1 MSNFDFLY
9 KNETLKTVADTCVE
23 AEKGLTTSNVTCA
36 ILTRRALENA
46 VKWIY
51 DNDDDLEMPY
61 QDNLSALIYE
71 NDFRYML
78 DQNIFSEIIY
88 IVKLGNLS
96 VHTNRKIDRSRAV
109 LGLKYLFD
117 FMKWITYT
125 YKLNYQEDI
134 KFDLNVLPP
143 ENIDFISKED
153 RINLENELAQKDE
166 YIQKILKQT
175 EELRKKLTEARKN
188 NENVTRFKV
197 DDLTEFDTRK
207 QFINIDLELAGW
219 DFSKNIEIEFPVIG
233 MPNESG
239 VGSVD
244 YVLMGEDKTPIAVV
258 EAKKTS
264 RNPKE
269 GKQQGKIY
277 ADCIEKMCGKR
288 PVIYYT
294 NGKEIWMWDDF
305 EYPER
310 RVSGYYTQKE
320 LQQLINR
327 RTQKGNLNYVTANR
341 DIAGRYYQIEAL
353 KHVCES
359 FQEKRRRALLVMAT
373 GTGKTRTAISI
384 VNTLLEKGWVKNIL
398 FLADRTTLVSQ
409 AMGSFKKFLP
419 DLSCCNLLEHKTSP
433 EDSRAIFSTY
443 QTMINCIDSLKD
455 KDNQILFTPGHFDLI
470 IIDEA
475 HRSIYKKYQ
484 EIFEYFDGLMLG
496 MTATPRSDIDKNT
509 YEFFE
514 LENNIPTY
522 YYDYEKAVEEH
533 FLVPYHT
540 IKTDTKFIREG
551 IKYNELSNEEKEEYE
566 NLFDEGD
573 APESI
578 GASAINEW
586 LFNEDTIKQEL
597 VTLMDRGLKVE
608 GGDKLAK
615 SIIFARNHAHAEKI
629 EEVFDKLYPYYKG
642 EFAQVIDNK
651 MKSPSDAIDKFE
663 DENSYPQIAIS
674 VDMLDTGVDVPEVA
688 NLMFF
693 KPVKSKIKFWQ
704 MIGRGTR
711 LCPNLFGEGKDKTQ
725 FYIFDCCG
733 NFEFFNENQNGL
745 EPPDSQSL
753 TERIF
758 TCKLDFIREFENMKY
773 QEIPEYKSYRESLVN
788 EFLNQINNFDKDSFR
803 IRTKRALVDK
813 YSNIEVWQHIND
825 LNYEEI
831 KDSLISLFYIDDND
845 EWAKRFD
852 NIIYSLQIRKILNKN
867 YKVQINYIT
876 SFMDELMKLG
886 TIPLVQAKRD
896 YIIKA
901 SNEINIERMGF
912 FELEELRQELR
923 DLIKLIDHNGKQK
936 VITHFVDI
944 IDVVDTDDGIEVSPI
959 VDPTN
964 YYKKVKNYLKGNLE
978 SLVIHKIRTNQKLT
992 ELDKEQLEE
1001 ILYNQLGTSE
1011 DYRQT
1016 FGNENII
1023 TTVRKLVGL
1032 DQNTANEIFAKY
1044 INDNRLNS
1052 KQIEFVK
1059 ELIKYVS
1066 ANGVVERKELME
1078 EPFKSF
1084 GSVSEVFEGNIV
1096 AIQQI
1101 LTDIDNINNNA
1112 KDIA

>member
-1 MSNFDFLY
+1 
-9 KNETLKTVADTCVE
+9 
-23 AEKGLTTSNVTCA
+23 
-36 ILTRRALENA
+36 
-46 VKWIY
+46 
-51 DNDDDLEMPY
+51 MPY

-71 NDFRYML
+71 NDFRHL
-78 DQNIFSEIIY
+78 VDQNVFSGITY
-88 IVKLGNLS
+88 IVKLGNIS
-96 VHTNRKIDRSRAV
+96 VHTNRKINRSKAV
-109 LGLKYLFD
+109 LSLKYLFD

-134 KFDLNVLPP
+134 KFDVNALPP
-143 ENIDFISKED
+143 ENIDFISKEA

-175 EELRKKLTEARKN
+175 EKLRKKLTEARKN
-188 NENVTRFKV
+188 NERATGFKV
-197 DDLTEFDTRK
+197 DELSEFDTRK
-207 QFINIDLELAGW
+207 QFINLELELAGW
-219 DFSKNIEIEFPVIG
+219 DFDKNIEIEFHVIG

-239 VGSVD
+239 VGSAD
-244 YVLMGEDKTPIAVV
+244 YVLMGEDKIPLAIV
-258 EAKKTS
+258 EAKKTKI
-264 RNPKE
+264 NPKE

-277 ADCIEKMCGKR
+277 ADCIEKMCGRR
-288 PVIYYT
+288 PIIYYT
-294 NGKEIWMWDDF
+294 NGKEIWMWDDCD
-305 EYPER
+305 YPER
-310 RVSGYYTQKE
+310 KVSGYYTQKE

-327 RTQKGNLNYVTANR
+327 RTQKENLDNVTANR

-353 KHVCES
+353 KKVCES
-359 FQEKRRRALLVMAT
+359 FQEKRRKALLVMAT

-384 VNTLLEKGWVKNIL
+384 VNTLLEKGWIQRIL
-398 FLADRTTLVSQ
+398 FLADRTTLVDQ
-409 AMGSFKKFLP
+409 AMGAFKKFLP
-419 DLSCCNLLEHKTSP
+419 DLSCCNLLEHKESP

-443 QTMINCIDSLKD
+443 QTMINCIDNLKD

-484 EIFEYFDGLMLG
+484 EIFDYFDGLMLG

-514 LENNIPTY
+514 LENNVPTY

-551 IKYNELSNEEKEEYE
+551 IKYDELSEDEKDEYE
-566 NLFDEGD
+566 NLFDED
-573 APESI
+573 EAPESI
-578 GASAINEW
+578 EANAINEW

-597 VTLMDRGLKVE
+597 VTLMDKGLKVE

-615 SIIFARNHAHAEKI
+615 TIIFARNHSHAQRI
-629 EEVFDKLYPYYKG
+629 EEVFNKLYPFYRGK
-642 EFAQVIDNK
+642 FAQVIDNK
-651 MKSPSDAIDKFE
+651 MKSPSDAIDSFE
-663 DENSYPQIAIS
+663 DVNKYPQIAIS
-674 VDMLDTGVDVPEVA
+674 VDMLDTGIDVPEVA

-711 LCPNLFGEGKDKTQ
+711 LCPDLFGEGQDKTQ

-733 NFEFFNENQNGL
+733 NFEFFNENQNGI
-745 EPPDSQSL
+745 EPPDSKSL

-758 TCKLDFIREFENMKY
+758 TCKLDFIREFESMQY
-773 QEIPEYKSYRESLVN
+773 QDIPEFKKYRQDLVN
-788 EFLNQINNFDKDSFR
+788 EFIEQINNFNKDSFR
-803 IRTKRALVDK
+803 IRNKRALIDK
-813 YSNIEVWQHIND
+813 YSDIKTWQHID
-825 LNYEEI
+825 EISYEEI
-831 KDSLISLFYIDDND
+831 KDSLIPLFYIDDND

-852 NIIYSLQIRKILNKN
+852 NIIYSLQIRKLSNKN
-867 YKVQINYIT
+867 YNVQVNYIV
-876 SFMDELMKLG
+876 SFMDDLMKLG
-886 TIPLVQAKRD
+886 TVPLVQERRD

-901 SNEINIERMGF
+901 SNKMNFERMGF
-912 FELEELRQELR
+912 FELEEMRIKLR
-923 DLIKLIDHNGKQK
+923 DLIKLIDRGGQRS
-936 VITHFVDI
+936 VITHFKDI
-944 IDVVDTDDGIEVSPI
+944 INVVDTDDELKITSI

-964 YYKKVKNYLKGNLE
+964 YYKKVKSYLNGNME

-992 ELDKEQLEE
+992 EFDKEQLEN

-1011 DYRQT
+1011 DYKKT
-1016 FGNENII
+1016 FGDENII

-1032 DQNTANEIFAKY
+1032 DQDTANEIFAKY

-1084 GSVSEVFEGNIV
+1084 GSVSEVFEGNIGT
-1096 AIQQI
+1096 IKLI
-1101 LTDIDNINNNA
+1101 LDDLDNINNNA
-1112 KDIA
+1112 REVA

>member
-9 KNETLKTVADTCVE
+9 KNETLKAIADACVE
-23 AEKGLTTSNVTCA
+23 AEKGLITSNVTCA

-51 DNDDDLEMPY
+51 DNDNDLEMPY

-71 NDFRYML
+71 NDFRHL
-78 DQNIFSEIIY
+78 VDQNVFSGITY
-88 IVKLGNLS
+88 IVKLGNIS
-96 VHTNRKIDRSRAV
+96 VHTNRKINRSKAV
-109 LGLKYLFD
+109 LSLKYLFD

-134 KFDLNVLPP
+134 KFDVNALPP
-143 ENIDFISKED
+143 ENIDFISKEA

-175 EELRKKLTEARKN
+175 EKLRKKLTEARKN
-188 NENVTRFKV
+188 NERATGFKV
-197 DDLTEFDTRK
+197 DELSEFDTRK
-207 QFINIDLELAGW
+207 QFINLELELAGW
-219 DFSKNIEIEFPVIG
+219 DFDKNIEIEFPVIG

-239 VGSVD
+239 VGSAD
-244 YVLMGEDKTPIAVV
+244 YVLMGEDKIPLAIV
-258 EAKKTS
+258 EAKKTKI
-264 RNPKE
+264 NPKE

-277 ADCIEKMCGKR
+277 ADCIEKMCGRR
-288 PVIYYT
+288 PIIYYT
-294 NGKEIWMWDDF
+294 NGKEIWMWDDCD
-305 EYPER
+305 YPER
-310 RVSGYYTQKE
+310 KVSGYYTQKE

-327 RTQKGNLNYVTANR
+327 RTQKENLDNVTANR

-353 KHVCES
+353 KKVCES
-359 FQEKRRRALLVMAT
+359 FQEKRRKALLVMAT

-384 VNTLLEKGWVKNIL
+384 VNTLLEKGWIQRIL
-398 FLADRTTLVSQ
+398 FLADRTTLVDQ
-409 AMGSFKKFLP
+409 AMGAFKKFLP
-419 DLSCCNLLEHKTSP
+419 DLSCCNLLEHKESP

-443 QTMINCIDSLKD
+443 QTMINCIDNLKD

-484 EIFEYFDGLMLG
+484 EIFDYFDGLMLG

-514 LENNIPTY
+514 LENNVPTY

-551 IKYNELSNEEKEEYE
+551 IKYDELSEDEKDEYE
-566 NLFDEGD
+566 NLFDED
-573 APESI
+573 EAPESI
-578 GASAINEW
+578 EANAINEW

-597 VTLMDRGLKVE
+597 VTLMDKGLKVE

-615 SIIFARNHAHAEKI
+615 TIIFARNHSHAQRI
-629 EEVFDKLYPYYKG
+629 EEVFNKLYPFYRGK
-642 EFAQVIDNK
+642 FAQVIDNK
-651 MKSPSDAIDKFE
+651 MKSPSDAIDSFE
-663 DENSYPQIAIS
+663 DVNKYPQIAIS
-674 VDMLDTGVDVPEVA
+674 VDMLDTGIDVPEVA

-711 LCPNLFGEGKDKTQ
+711 LCPDLFGEGQDKTQ

-733 NFEFFNENQNGL
+733 NFEFFNENQNGI
-745 EPPDSQSL
+745 EPPDSKSL

-758 TCKLDFIREFENMKY
+758 TCKLDFIREFESMQY
-773 QEIPEYKSYRESLVN
+773 QDIPEFKKYRQDLVN
-788 EFLNQINNFDKDSFR
+788 EFIEQINNFNKDSFR
-803 IRTKRALVDK
+803 IRNKRALIDK
-813 YSNIEVWQHIND
+813 YSDIKTWQHID
-825 LNYEEI
+825 EISYEEI
-831 KDSLISLFYIDDND
+831 KDSLIPLFYIDDND

-852 NIIYSLQIRKILNKN
+852 NIIYSLQIRKLSNKN
-867 YKVQINYIT
+867 YNVQVNYIV
-876 SFMDELMKLG
+876 SFMDDLMKLG
-886 TIPLVQAKRD
+886 TVPLVQERRD

-901 SNEINIERMGF
+901 SNKMNFERMGF
-912 FELEELRQELR
+912 FELEEMRIKLR
-923 DLIKLIDHNGKQK
+923 DLIKLIDRGGQRS
-936 VITHFVDI
+936 VITHFKDI
-944 IDVVDTDDGIEVSPI
+944 INVVDTDDELKITSI

-964 YYKKVKNYLKGNLE
+964 YYKKVKSYLNGNME

-992 ELDKEQLEE
+992 EFDKEQLEN

-1011 DYRQT
+1011 DYKKT
-1016 FGNENII
+1016 FGDENII

-1032 DQNTANEIFAKY
+1032 DQDTANEIFAKY

-1084 GSVSEVFEGNIV
+1084 GSVSEVFEGNIGT
-1096 AIQQI
+1096 IKLI
-1101 LTDIDNINNNA
+1101 LDDLDNINNNA
-1112 KDIA
+1112 REVA

>member
-1 MSNFDFLY
+1 
-9 KNETLKTVADTCVE
+9 
-23 AEKGLTTSNVTCA
+23 
-36 ILTRRALENA
+36 
-46 VKWIY
+46 
-51 DNDDDLEMPY
+51 MPY

-71 NDFRYML
+71 NDFRHL
-78 DQNIFSEIIY
+78 VDQNVFSGITY
-88 IVKLGNLS
+88 IVKLGNIS
-96 VHTNRKIDRSRAV
+96 VHTNRKINRSKAV
-109 LGLKYLFD
+109 LSLKYLFD

-134 KFDLNVLPP
+134 KFDVNALPP
-143 ENIDFISKED
+143 ENIDFISKEA

-175 EELRKKLTEARKN
+175 EKLRKKLTEARKN
-188 NENVTRFKV
+188 NERATGFKV
-197 DDLTEFDTRK
+197 DELSEFDTRK
-207 QFINIDLELAGW
+207 QFINLELELAGW
-219 DFSKNIEIEFPVIG
+219 DFDKNIEIEFPVIG

-239 VGSVD
+239 VGSAD
-244 YVLMGEDKTPIAVV
+244 YVLMGEDKIPLAIV
-258 EAKKTS
+258 EAKKTKI
-264 RNPKE
+264 NPKE

-277 ADCIEKMCGKR
+277 ADCIEKMCGRR
-288 PVIYYT
+288 PIIYYT
-294 NGKEIWMWDDF
+294 NGKEIWMWDDCD
-305 EYPER
+305 YPER
-310 RVSGYYTQKE
+310 KVSGYYTQKE

-327 RTQKGNLNYVTANR
+327 RTQKENLDNVTANR

-353 KHVCES
+353 KKVCES
-359 FQEKRRRALLVMAT
+359 FQEKRRKALLVMAT

-384 VNTLLEKGWVKNIL
+384 VNTLLEKGWIQRIL
-398 FLADRTTLVSQ
+398 FLADRTTLVDQ
-409 AMGSFKKFLP
+409 AMGAFKKFLP
-419 DLSCCNLLEHKTSP
+419 DLSCCNLLEHKESP

-443 QTMINCIDSLKD
+443 QTMINCIDNLKD

-484 EIFEYFDGLMLG
+484 EIFDYFDGLMLG

-514 LENNIPTY
+514 LENNVPTY

-551 IKYNELSNEEKEEYE
+551 IKYDELSEDEKDEYE
-566 NLFDEGD
+566 NLFDED
-573 APESI
+573 EAPESI
-578 GASAINEW
+578 EANAINEW

-597 VTLMDRGLKVE
+597 VTLMDKGLKVE

-615 SIIFARNHAHAEKI
+615 TIIFARNHSHAQRI
-629 EEVFDKLYPYYKG
+629 EEVFNKLYPFYRGK
-642 EFAQVIDNK
+642 FAQVIDNK
-651 MKSPSDAIDKFE
+651 MKSPSDAIDSFE
-663 DENSYPQIAIS
+663 DVNKYPQIAIS
-674 VDMLDTGVDVPEVA
+674 VDMLDTGIDVPEVA

-711 LCPNLFGEGKDKTQ
+711 LCPDLFGEGQDKTQ

-733 NFEFFNENQNGL
+733 NFEFFNENQNGI
-745 EPPDSQSL
+745 EPPDSKSL

-758 TCKLDFIREFENMKY
+758 TCKLDFIREFESMQY
-773 QEIPEYKSYRESLVN
+773 QDIPEFKKYRQDLVN
-788 EFLNQINNFDKDSFR
+788 EFIEQINNFNKDSFR
-803 IRTKRALVDK
+803 IRNKRALIDK
-813 YSNIEVWQHIND
+813 YSNIKTWQHID
-825 LNYEEI
+825 EISYEEI
-831 KDSLISLFYIDDND
+831 KDSLIPLFYIDDND

-852 NIIYSLQIRKILNKN
+852 NIIYSLQIRKLSNKN
-867 YKVQINYIT
+867 YNVQVNYIV
-876 SFMDELMKLG
+876 SFMDDLMKLG
-886 TIPLVQAKRD
+886 TVPLVQERRD

-901 SNEINIERMGF
+901 SNKMNFERMGF
-912 FELEELRQELR
+912 FELEEMRIKLR
-923 DLIKLIDHNGKQK
+923 DLIKLIDRGGQRS
-936 VITHFVDI
+936 VITHFKDI
-944 IDVVDTDDGIEVSPI
+944 INVVDTDDELKITSI

-964 YYKKVKNYLKGNLE
+964 YYKKVKSYLNGNME

-992 ELDKEQLEE
+992 EFDKEQLEN

-1011 DYRQT
+1011 DYKKT
-1016 FGNENII
+1016 FGDENII

-1032 DQNTANEIFAKY
+1032 DQDTANEIFAKY

-1084 GSVSEVFEGNIV
+1084 GSVSEVFEGNIGT
-1096 AIQQI
+1096 IKLI
-1101 LTDIDNINNNA
+1101 LDDLDNINNNA
-1112 KDIA
+1112 REVA

>member
-9 KNETLKTVADTCVE
+9 KNETLKAIADACVE
-23 AEKGLTTSNVTCA
+23 AEKGLITSNVTCA

-51 DNDDDLEMPY
+51 DNDNDLEMPY

-71 NDFRYML
+71 NDFRHL
-78 DQNIFSEIIY
+78 VDQNVFSGITY
-88 IVKLGNLS
+88 IVKLGNIS
-96 VHTNRKIDRSRAV
+96 VHTNRKINRSKAV
-109 LGLKYLFD
+109 LSLKYLFD

-134 KFDLNVLPP
+134 KFDVNALPP
-143 ENIDFISKED
+143 ENIDFISKEA

-175 EELRKKLTEARKN
+175 EKLRKKLTEARKN
-188 NENVTRFKV
+188 NERATGFKV
-197 DDLTEFDTRK
+197 DELSEFDTRK
-207 QFINIDLELAGW
+207 QFINLELELAGW
-219 DFSKNIEIEFPVIG
+219 DFDKNIEIEFPVIG

-239 VGSVD
+239 VGSAD
-244 YVLMGEDKTPIAVV
+244 YVLMGEDKIPLAIV
-258 EAKKTS
+258 EAKKTKI
-264 RNPKE
+264 NPKE

-277 ADCIEKMCGKR
+277 ADCIEKMCGRR
-288 PVIYYT
+288 PIIYYT
-294 NGKEIWMWDDF
+294 NGKEIWMWDDCD
-305 EYPER
+305 YPER
-310 RVSGYYTQKE
+310 KVSGYYTQKE

-327 RTQKGNLNYVTANR
+327 RTQKENLDNVTANR

-353 KHVCES
+353 KKVCES
-359 FQEKRRRALLVMAT
+359 FQEKRRKALLVMAT

-384 VNTLLEKGWVKNIL
+384 VNTLLEKGWIQRIL
-398 FLADRTTLVSQ
+398 FLADRTTLVDQ
-409 AMGSFKKFLP
+409 AMGAFKKFLP
-419 DLSCCNLLEHKTSP
+419 DLSCCNLLEHKESP

-443 QTMINCIDSLKD
+443 QTMINCIDNLKD

-484 EIFEYFDGLMLG
+484 EIFDYFDGLMLG

-514 LENNIPTY
+514 LENNVPTY

-551 IKYNELSNEEKEEYE
+551 IKYDELSEDEKDEYE
-566 NLFDEGD
+566 NLFDED
-573 APESI
+573 EAPESI
-578 GASAINEW
+578 EANAINEW

-597 VTLMDRGLKVE
+597 VTLMDKGLKVE

-615 SIIFARNHAHAEKI
+615 TIIFARNHSHAQRI
-629 EEVFDKLYPYYKG
+629 EEVFNKLYPFYRGK
-642 EFAQVIDNK
+642 FAQVIDNK
-651 MKSPSDAIDKFE
+651 MKSPSDAIDSFE
-663 DENSYPQIAIS
+663 DVNKYPQIAIS
-674 VDMLDTGVDVPEVA
+674 VDMLDTGIDVPEVA

-711 LCPNLFGEGKDKTQ
+711 LCPDLFGEGQDKTQ

-733 NFEFFNENQNGL
+733 NFEFFNENQNGI
-745 EPPDSQSL
+745 EPPDSKSL

-758 TCKLDFIREFENMKY
+758 TCKLDFIREFESMQY
-773 QEIPEYKSYRESLVN
+773 QDIPEFKKYRQDLVN
-788 EFLNQINNFDKDSFR
+788 EFIEQINNFNKDSFR
-803 IRTKRALVDK
+803 IRNKRALIDK
-813 YSNIEVWQHIND
+813 YSDIKTWQHID
-825 LNYEEI
+825 EISYEEI
-831 KDSLISLFYIDDND
+831 KDSLILLFYIDDND

-852 NIIYSLQIRKILNKN
+852 NIIYSLQIRKLSNKN
-867 YKVQINYIT
+867 YNVQVNYIV
-876 SFMDELMKLG
+876 SFMDDLMKLG
-886 TIPLVQAKRD
+886 TVPLVQERRD

-901 SNEINIERMGF
+901 SNKMNFERMGF
-912 FELEELRQELR
+912 FELEEMRIKLR
-923 DLIKLIDHNGKQK
+923 DLIKLIDRGGQRS
-936 VITHFVDI
+936 VITHFKDI
-944 IDVVDTDDGIEVSPI
+944 INVVDTDDELKITSI

-964 YYKKVKNYLKGNLE
+964 YYKKVKSYLNGNME

-992 ELDKEQLEE
+992 EFDKEQLEN

-1011 DYRQT
+1011 DYKKT
-1016 FGNENII
+1016 FGDENII

-1032 DQNTANEIFAKY
+1032 DQDTANEIFAKY

-1084 GSVSEVFEGNIV
+1084 GSVSEVFEGNIGT
-1096 AIQQI
+1096 IKLI
-1101 LTDIDNINNNA
+1101 LDDLDNINNNA
-1112 KDIA
+1112 REVA

>member
-1 MSNFDFLY
+1 MKYNY
-9 KNETLKTVADTCVE
+9 KYKLVFFANGSVK
-23 AEKGLTTSNVTCA
+23 
-36 ILTRRALENA
+36 RALENA

-51 DNDDDLEMPY
+51 DNDNDLEMPY

-71 NDFRYML
+71 NDFRHL
-78 DQNIFSEIIY
+78 VDQNVFSGITY
-88 IVKLGNLS
+88 IVKLGNIS
-96 VHTNRKIDRSRAV
+96 VHTNRKINRSKAV
-109 LGLKYLFD
+109 LSLKYLFD

-134 KFDLNVLPP
+134 KFDVNALPP
-143 ENIDFISKED
+143 ENIDFISKEA

-175 EELRKKLTEARKN
+175 EKLRKKLTEARKN
-188 NENVTRFKV
+188 NERATGFKV
-197 DDLTEFDTRK
+197 DELSEFDTRK
-207 QFINIDLELAGW
+207 QFINLELELAGW
-219 DFSKNIEIEFPVIG
+219 DFDKNIEIEFPVIG

-239 VGSVD
+239 VGSAD
-244 YVLMGEDKTPIAVV
+244 YVLMGEDKIPLAIV
-258 EAKKTS
+258 EAKKTKI
-264 RNPKE
+264 NPKE

-277 ADCIEKMCGKR
+277 ADCIEKMCGRR
-288 PVIYYT
+288 PIIYYT
-294 NGKEIWMWDDF
+294 NGKEIWMWDDCD
-305 EYPER
+305 YPER
-310 RVSGYYTQKE
+310 KVSGYYTQKE

-327 RTQKGNLNYVTANR
+327 RTQKENLDNVTANR

-353 KHVCES
+353 KKVCES
-359 FQEKRRRALLVMAT
+359 FQEKRRKALLVMAT

-384 VNTLLEKGWVKNIL
+384 VNTLLEKGWIQRIL
-398 FLADRTTLVSQ
+398 FLADRTTLVDQ
-409 AMGSFKKFLP
+409 AMGAFKKFLP
-419 DLSCCNLLEHKTSP
+419 DLSCCNLLEHKESP

-443 QTMINCIDSLKD
+443 QTMINCIDNLKD

-484 EIFEYFDGLMLG
+484 EIFDYFDGLMLG

-514 LENNIPTY
+514 LENNVPTY

-551 IKYNELSNEEKEEYE
+551 IKYDELSEDEKDEYE
-566 NLFDEGD
+566 NLFDED
-573 APESI
+573 EAPESI
-578 GASAINEW
+578 EANAINEW

-597 VTLMDRGLKVE
+597 VTLMDKGLKVE

-615 SIIFARNHAHAEKI
+615 TIIFARNHSHAQRI
-629 EEVFDKLYPYYKG
+629 EEVFNKLYPFYRGK
-642 EFAQVIDNK
+642 FAQVIDNK
-651 MKSPSDAIDKFE
+651 MKSPSDAIDSFE
-663 DENSYPQIAIS
+663 DVNKYPQIAIS
-674 VDMLDTGVDVPEVA
+674 VDMLDTGIDVPEVA

-711 LCPNLFGEGKDKTQ
+711 LCPDLFGEGQDKTQ

-733 NFEFFNENQNGL
+733 NFEFFNENQNGI
-745 EPPDSQSL
+745 EPPDSKSL

-758 TCKLDFIREFENMKY
+758 TCKLDFIREFESMQY
-773 QEIPEYKSYRESLVN
+773 QDIPEFKKYRQDLVN
-788 EFLNQINNFDKDSFR
+788 EFIEQINNFNKDSFR
-803 IRTKRALVDK
+803 IRNKRALIDK
-813 YSNIEVWQHIND
+813 YSDIKTWQHID
-825 LNYEEI
+825 EISYEEI
-831 KDSLISLFYIDDND
+831 KDSLIPLFYIDDND

-852 NIIYSLQIRKILNKN
+852 NIIYSLQIRKLSNKN
-867 YKVQINYIT
+867 YNVQVNYIV
-876 SFMDELMKLG
+876 SFMDDLMKLG
-886 TIPLVQAKRD
+886 TVPLVQERRD

-901 SNEINIERMGF
+901 SNKMNFERMGF
-912 FELEELRQELR
+912 FELEEMRIKLR
-923 DLIKLIDHNGKQK
+923 DLIKLIDRGGQRS
-936 VITHFVDI
+936 VITHFKDI
-944 IDVVDTDDGIEVSPI
+944 INVVDTDDELKITSI

-964 YYKKVKNYLKGNLE
+964 YYKKVKSYLNGNME

-992 ELDKEQLEE
+992 EFDKEQLEN

-1011 DYRQT
+1011 DYKKT
-1016 FGNENII
+1016 FGDENII

-1032 DQNTANEIFAKY
+1032 DQDTANEIFAKY

-1084 GSVSEVFEGNIV
+1084 GSVSEVFEGNIGT
-1096 AIQQI
+1096 IKLI
-1101 LTDIDNINNNA
+1101 LDDLDNINNNA
-1112 KDIA
+1112 REVA